1 MDEPNAALGAKER
14 NVVLELVRRA
24 RDHSLQVVLIGHNM
38 PHVCEGA
45 SRSHFRRAGPSAGAL
60 NPNNNMSNSTAVM
73 TGVKPVE
80 D

>member
-24 RDHSLQVVLIGHNM
+24 RDHSLQVVLISHNM
-38 PHVCEGA
+38 PHVFEGA
-45 SRSHFRRAGPSAGAL
+45 DRIHFRRVGPSAGAL
-60 NPNNNMSNSTAVM
+60 NPNNSMNNSTAVM